1 MTEAPEPGPEMA
13 ADRPDPPA
21 ASPDPPTARP
31 DPPAASLDGGIS
43 VDGLSM
49 TFGKEPAAVHA
60 LDDVSF
66 HVPKGGFT
74 ALIGP
79 SGCGKS
85 TILRLLADLLQPT
98 AGRVAISGQAPSVLR
113 KQRRIG
119 FVFQEHALLPWRS
132 VVDNIRLPLQLSG
145 QGKRSPASTVSD
157 LISLVGLEGFENSK
171 PSELSGGMRQ
181 RVSIARAITLSPEV
195 LLLDE
200 PFGALDEITRQTLNI
215 ELLRI
220 LSETGTTAVLV
231 THSLNEA
238 TLLADEVIVLSPR
251 PGRVEARVAVPLERP
266 RTLAMMKAPEFFHT
280 ENLIREALFGR
291 HS

>member
-1 MTEAPEPGPEMA
+1 MNPMPELEEPGPAAA
-13 ADRPDPPA
+13 ADRPEQA
-21 ASPDPPTARP
+21 TANTA
-31 DPPAASLDGGIS
+31 DGIS
-43 VDGLSM
+43 VSGMSM
-49 TFGKEPAAVHA
+49 TFGKEPTAVQA
-60 LDDVSF
+60 LDGVSF

-145 QGKRSPASTVSD
+145 QAGRGLASTVSD
-157 LISLVGLEGFENSK
+157 LIALVGLEGFENSR

-251 PGRVEARVAVPLERP
+251 PGRVEARIAVPLERP
-266 RTLAMMKAPEFFHT
+266 RTLAMMKSPEFFRT

-291 HS
+291 SPGP

>member
-1 MTEAPEPGPEMA
+1 MPEPEKPGPAAA
-13 ADRPDPPA
+13 ADRPEQA
-21 ASPDPPTARP
+21 AANTAE
-31 DPPAASLDGGIS
+31 GIS
-43 VDGLSM
+43 VSGMSM
-49 TFGKEPAAVHA
+49 TFGKEPTAVQA

-145 QGKRSPASTVSD
+145 QAGRGLASTVGD
-157 LISLVGLEGFENSK
+157 LISLVGLEGFENSR

-251 PGRVEARVAVPLERP
+251 PGRVEARIAVPLERP
-266 RTLAMMKAPEFFHT
+266 RTLAMMKSPEFFRT

-291 HS
+291 SPGP

>member
-1 MTEAPEPGPEMA
+1 MPEPEKPGPAAA
-13 ADRPDPPA
+13 ADRPEQA
-21 ASPDPPTARP
+21 AANTD
-31 DPPAASLDGGIS
+31 DGIS
-43 VDGLSM
+43 VSGMSM
-49 TFGKEPAAVHA
+49 TFGKEPTAVQA
-60 LDDVSF
+60 LDGVSF
-66 HVPKGGFT
+66 HVPEGGFT

-145 QGKRSPASTVSD
+145 RAGRGLASTVGD
-157 LISLVGLEGFENSK
+157 LISLVGLEGFENSR

-251 PGRVEARVAVPLERP
+251 PGRVEARIAVPLERP
-266 RTLAMMKAPEFFHT
+266 RTLAMMKSPEFFRT

-291 HS
+291 SP

>member
-1 MTEAPEPGPEMA
+1 MPEPEEPGPAAA
-13 ADRPDPPA
+13 ADRPEQA
-21 ASPDPPTARP
+21 AANTDE
-31 DPPAASLDGGIS
+31 GIS
-43 VDGLSM
+43 VSGMSM
-49 TFGKEPAAVHA
+49 TFGKEPTAVQA
-60 LDDVSF
+60 LDGVSF

-145 QGKRSPASTVSD
+145 QAGRGLASTVGD
-157 LISLVGLEGFENSK
+157 LISLVGLEGFESSR

-251 PGRVEARVAVPLERP
+251 PGRVEARIAVPLERP
-266 RTLAMMKAPEFFHT
+266 RTLAMMKSPEFFRT

-291 HS
+291 ST

>member
-1 MTEAPEPGPEMA
+1 MPELEELGPEIA
-13 ADRPDPPA
+13 ADRPEQA
-21 ASPDPPTARP
+21 AANADE
-31 DPPAASLDGGIS
+31 GIS
-43 VDGLSM
+43 VSGMSM
-49 TFGKEPAAVHA
+49 TFGKEPTAVQA
-60 LDDVSF
+60 LDGVSF
-66 HVPKGGFT
+66 HVPEGGFT

-145 QGKRSPASTVSD
+145 RAGRGLASTVGD
-157 LISLVGLEGFENSK
+157 LISLVGLEGFENSR

-251 PGRVEARVAVPLERP
+251 PGRVEARIAVPLERP
-266 RTLAMMKAPEFFHT
+266 RTLAMMKSPEFFRT

-291 HS
+291 SPGPGP

>member
-1 MTEAPEPGPEMA
+1 MPDKPGPEA
-13 ADRPDPPA
+13 AANRAEQTPA
-21 ASPDPPTARP
+21 NAD
-31 DPPAASLDGGIS
+31 DGIS
-43 VDGLSM
+43 VSEMSM
-49 TFGKEPAAVHA
+49 TFGKEPTAVQA
-60 LDDVSF
+60 LDGVSF

-145 QGKRSPASTVSD
+145 RAERDLASTVGD
-157 LISLVGLEGFENSK
+157 LISLVGLEGFEHSR
-171 PSELSGGMRQ
+171 PGELSGGMRQ

-251 PGRVEARVAVPLERP
+251 PGRVEARIAVPLERP
-266 RTLAMMKAPEFFHT
+266 RTLAMMKSPEFFHT

-291 HS
+291 SP

>member
-1 MTEAPEPGPEMA
+1 MPPAPESSAAPGPA
-13 ADRPDPPA
+13 GRGGGD
-21 ASPDPPTARP
+21 
-31 DPPAASLDGGIS
+31 DGIT

-49 TFGKEPAAVHA
+49 TFGQEPTAVWA
-60 LDDVSF
+60 LDEVSF
-66 HVPKGGFT
+66 HVHKGGFT

-85 TILRLLADLLQPT
+85 TILRLLADLLAPT
-98 AGRVAISGQAPSVLR
+98 AGRVAISGRPPSALR

-145 QGKRSPASTVSD
+145 RAGRDLASTVGD

-220 LSETGTTAVLV
+220 LAETGTTAVLV
-231 THSLNEA
+231 THSLSEA
-238 TLLADEVIVLSPR
+238 ALLADEVIVLSPR
-251 PGRVEARVAVPLERP
+251 PGRVEARIEVPMERP
-266 RTLAMMKAPEFFHT
+266 RTLAMMKTPEFFHT
-280 ENLIREALFGR
+280 ENLVREALFG
-291 HS
+291 SSP

>member
-1 MTEAPEPGPEMA
+1 MPEEPGPEAA
-13 ADRPDPPA
+13 ADQPEQA
-21 ASPDPPTARP
+21 AAN
-31 DPPAASLDGGIS
+31 AADGIS
-43 VDGLSM
+43 VSGMSM
-49 TFGKEPAAVHA
+49 TFGKEPTAVQA
-60 LDDVSF
+60 LAGVSF
-66 HVPKGGFT
+66 HVPEGGFT

-145 QGKRSPASTVSD
+145 RAGRGLASTVGD
-157 LISLVGLEGFENSK
+157 LISLVGLEGFENSR

-251 PGRVEARVAVPLERP
+251 PGRVEARIAVPLERP
-266 RTLAMMKAPEFFHT
+266 RTLAMMKSPEFFRT

-291 HS
+291 SP

>member
-1 MTEAPEPGPEMA
+1 MPEQPGPEFAPDRAEQA
-13 ADRPDPPA
+13 AANADD
-21 ASPDPPTARP
+21 
-31 DPPAASLDGGIS
+31 GIS
-43 VDGLSM
+43 VSEMSM
-49 TFGKEPAAVHA
+49 TFGKEPTAVQA
-60 LDDVSF
+60 LDRVSF

-145 QGKRSPASTVSD
+145 RAERELATTVSD
-157 LISLVGLEGFENSK
+157 LISLVGLEGFEHSR

-220 LSETGTTAVLV
+220 LAETGTTAVLV

-251 PGRVEARVAVPLERP
+251 PGRVEARIAVPLERP
-266 RTLAMMKAPEFFHT
+266 RTLAMMKSPEFFHT

-291 HS
+291 SP

>member
-1 MTEAPEPGPEMA
+1 MPEPEEPGPAAA
-13 ADRPDPPA
+13 ADQPEQA
-21 ASPDPPTARP
+21 AANTDE
-31 DPPAASLDGGIS
+31 GIS
-43 VDGLSM
+43 VSGMSM
-49 TFGKEPAAVHA
+49 TFGKEPTAVRA
-60 LDDVSF
+60 LDGVSF
-66 HVPKGGFT
+66 HVPEGGFT

-113 KQRRIG
+113 KQRLIG

-145 QGKRSPASTVSD
+145 RAGRGLASTVSD
-157 LISLVGLEGFENSK
+157 LISLVGLEGFENSL

-251 PGRVEARVAVPLERP
+251 PGRVEARIAVPMERP
-266 RTLAMMKAPEFFHT
+266 RTLAMMKSPEFFRT

-291 HS
+291 SP

>member
-1 MTEAPEPGPEMA
+1 MPEQPGPESA
-13 ADRPDPPA
+13 ADRPEQA
-21 ASPDPPTARP
+21 AANTA
-31 DPPAASLDGGIS
+31 DGIS
-43 VDGLSM
+43 VSEMSM
-49 TFGKEPAAVHA
+49 TFGKEPTAVQA
-60 LDDVSF
+60 LDRVSF

-98 AGRVAISGQAPSVLR
+98 AGRVAISGHGPSVLR

-145 QGKRSPASTVSD
+145 RAERELATTVSD
-157 LISLVGLEGFENSK
+157 LISLVGLEGFEHSR

-220 LSETGTTAVLV
+220 LAETGTTAVLV

-251 PGRVEARVAVPLERP
+251 PGRVEARIAVPLERP
-266 RTLAMMKAPEFFHT
+266 RTLAMMKSPEFFHT

-291 HS
+291 SP

>member
-1 MTEAPEPGPEMA
+1 
-13 ADRPDPPA
+13 
-21 ASPDPPTARP
+21 
-31 DPPAASLDGGIS
+31 
-43 VDGLSM
+43 M

-60 LDDVSF
+60 LDDVTF

-145 QGKRSPASTVSD
+145 RAGRSPASTVSD
-157 LISLVGLEGFENSK
+157 LISLVGLEGFEHSK
-171 PSELSGGMRQ
+171 PGELSGGMRQ

-251 PGRVEARVAVPLERP
+251 PGRVEARIAVPLERP

>member
-1 MTEAPEPGPEMA
+1 MPDEPGPETA
-13 ADRPDPPA
+13 ADRAEQA
-21 ASPDPPTARP
+21 AANTD
-31 DPPAASLDGGIS
+31 DGIS
-43 VDGLSM
+43 VSEMSM
-49 TFGKEPAAVHA
+49 TFGKEPTAVQA
-60 LDDVSF
+60 LDGVSF

-145 QGKRSPASTVSD
+145 RAERDLASTVGD
-157 LISLVGLEGFENSK
+157 LIALVGLEGFEHSR
-171 PSELSGGMRQ
+171 PGELSGGMRQ

-251 PGRVEARVAVPLERP
+251 PGRVEARIAVPLERP
-266 RTLAMMKAPEFFHT
+266 RTLAMMKSPEFFHT

-291 HS
+291 SP

>member
-1 MTEAPEPGPEMA
+1 MPEPEEPGPAAA
-13 ADRPDPPA
+13 ADRPEQA
-21 ASPDPPTARP
+21 AANADE
-31 DPPAASLDGGIS
+31 GIA
-43 VDGLSM
+43 VRGMSM
-49 TFGKEPAAVHA
+49 TFGKEPTAVQA
-60 LDDVSF
+60 LDSVSF

-145 QGKRSPASTVSD
+145 QAGRGLASTVGD
-157 LISLVGLEGFENSK
+157 LISLVGLEGFENSR

-251 PGRVEARVAVPLERP
+251 PGRVEDRIAVPLERP
-266 RTLAMMKAPEFFHT
+266 RTLAMMKSPEFFRT

-291 HS
+291 SPGP

>member
-1 MTEAPEPGPEMA
+1 MPEQPGTESAANRAEQAA
-13 ADRPDPPA
+13 ADTD
-21 ASPDPPTARP
+21 D
-31 DPPAASLDGGIS
+31 GIS
-43 VDGLSM
+43 VSEMSM
-49 TFGKEPAAVHA
+49 TFGKEPTAVQA
-60 LDDVSF
+60 LDRVSF

-98 AGRVAISGQAPSVLR
+98 EGRVAISGHGPSVLR

-145 QGKRSPASTVSD
+145 QAERDLATTVSD
-157 LISLVGLEGFENSK
+157 LIALVGLEGFEHSR

-251 PGRVEARVAVPLERP
+251 PGRVEARIAVPLERP
-266 RTLAMMKAPEFFHT
+266 RTLAMMKSPEFFHT

-291 HS
+291 SP

>member
-1 MTEAPEPGPEMA
+1 
-13 ADRPDPPA
+13 
-21 ASPDPPTARP
+21 
-31 DPPAASLDGGIS
+31 
-43 VDGLSM
+43 M

-145 QGKRSPASTVSD
+145 RSGRSPASTVSD

-251 PGRVEARVAVPLERP
+251 PGRVEARIAVPLERP

>member
-1 MTEAPEPGPEMA
+1 MPEPEEPGPAAA
-13 ADRPDPPA
+13 ADRPEQA
-21 ASPDPPTARP
+21 AANAD
-31 DPPAASLDGGIS
+31 DGIS
-43 VDGLSM
+43 VRGMSM
-49 TFGKEPAAVHA
+49 TFGKEPTAVQA
-60 LDDVSF
+60 LDGVSF

-98 AGRVAISGQAPSVLR
+98 AGRVAISGHAPSVLR

-145 QGKRSPASTVSD
+145 QAGRGLASTVSD
-157 LISLVGLEGFENSK
+157 LIALVGLEGFENSR

-251 PGRVEARVAVPLERP
+251 PGRVEARIAVPLERP
-266 RTLAMMKAPEFFHT
+266 RTLAMMKSPEFFRT

-291 HS
+291 SP

>member
-1 MTEAPEPGPEMA
+1 MPEEAGPEVA
-13 ADRPDPPA
+13 ADRAEQA
-21 ASPDPPTARP
+21 AANTD
-31 DPPAASLDGGIS
+31 DGIS
-43 VDGLSM
+43 VSEMSM
-49 TFGKEPAAVHA
+49 TFGKEPTAVQA
-60 LDDVSF
+60 LDGVSF

-145 QGKRSPASTVSD
+145 RAERDLASTVGD
-157 LISLVGLEGFENSK
+157 LIALVGLEGFEHSR
-171 PSELSGGMRQ
+171 PGELSGGMRQ

-251 PGRVEARVAVPLERP
+251 PGRVEARITVPLERP
-266 RTLAMMKAPEFFHT
+266 RTLAMMKSPEFFHT

-291 HS
+291 SP

>member
-1 MTEAPEPGPEMA
+1 MPEQPGPESA
-13 ADRPDPPA
+13 ADRAEQA
-21 ASPDPPTARP
+21 AANTA
-31 DPPAASLDGGIS
+31 DGIS
-43 VDGLSM
+43 VSEMSM
-49 TFGKEPAAVHA
+49 TFGKEPTAVQA
-60 LDDVSF
+60 LDRVSF

-98 AGRVAISGQAPSVLR
+98 AGRVAISGHGPSVLR

-145 QGKRSPASTVSD
+145 RAERDLATTVSD
-157 LISLVGLEGFENSK
+157 LISLVGLEGFEHSR

-251 PGRVEARVAVPLERP
+251 PGRVEARIAVPLERP
-266 RTLAMMKAPEFFHT
+266 RTLAMMKSPEFFHT

-291 HS
+291 SP

>member
-1 MTEAPEPGPEMA
+1 MPEPEEPGPAAA
-13 ADRPDPPA
+13 ADRPEQA
-21 ASPDPPTARP
+21 AANTA
-31 DPPAASLDGGIS
+31 DGIS
-43 VDGLSM
+43 VSGMSM
-49 TFGKEPAAVHA
+49 TFGKEPTAVQA
-60 LDDVSF
+60 LDGVSF
-66 HVPKGGFT
+66 HVPEGGFT

-98 AGRVAISGQAPSVLR
+98 SGRVAISGQAPSVLR

-145 QGKRSPASTVSD
+145 RASRGLASTVGD
-157 LISLVGLEGFENSK
+157 LISLVGLEGFENSL

-251 PGRVEARVAVPLERP
+251 PGRVEARIAVPMERP
-266 RTLAMMKAPEFFHT
+266 RTLAMMKSPEFFRT

-291 HS
+291 SP

>member
-1 MTEAPEPGPEMA
+1 MREQTGPESATDQPDQA
-13 ADRPDPPA
+13 AVDTDE
-21 ASPDPPTARP
+21 
-31 DPPAASLDGGIS
+31 GIS
-43 VDGLSM
+43 VSEMSM
-49 TFGKEPAAVHA
+49 TFGKEPTAVQA
-60 LDDVSF
+60 LDRVSF

-145 QGKRSPASTVSD
+145 RAERELATTVSD
-157 LISLVGLEGFENSK
+157 LISLVGLEGFEHSR

-220 LSETGTTAVLV
+220 LAETGTTAVLV

-251 PGRVEARVAVPLERP
+251 PGRVEARIAVPLERP
-266 RTLAMMKAPEFFHT
+266 RTLAMMKSPEFFHT

-291 HS
+291 SP

>member
-1 MTEAPEPGPEMA
+1 MPEPEESGPAAA
-13 ADRPDPPA
+13 ADRPEQTA
-21 ASPDPPTARP
+21 ANTDE
-31 DPPAASLDGGIS
+31 GIAVS
-43 VDGLSM
+43 GMSM
-49 TFGKEPAAVHA
+49 TFGKEPTAVQA
-60 LDDVSF
+60 LDGVSF
-66 HVPKGGFT
+66 HVPEGGFT

-145 QGKRSPASTVSD
+145 RAAGRGLASTVGD
-157 LISLVGLEGFENSK
+157 LISLVGLEGFENSR

-251 PGRVEARVAVPLERP
+251 PGRVEARIAVPMERP
-266 RTLAMMKAPEFFHT
+266 RTLAMMKSPEFFRT

-291 HS
+291 SPGPGP

>member
-1 MTEAPEPGPEMA
+1 MPEEAGPEAA
-13 ADRPDPPA
+13 ADRAEQA
-21 ASPDPPTARP
+21 AANTD
-31 DPPAASLDGGIS
+31 DGIS
-43 VDGLSM
+43 VSEMSM
-49 TFGKEPAAVHA
+49 TFGKEPTAVQA
-60 LDDVSF
+60 LDRVSF

-145 QGKRSPASTVSD
+145 RAERDLASTVGD
-157 LISLVGLEGFENSK
+157 LIALVGLEGFEHSR
-171 PSELSGGMRQ
+171 PGELSGGMRQ

-220 LSETGTTAVLV
+220 LSETSTTAVLV

-251 PGRVEARVAVPLERP
+251 PGRVEARIAVPLERP
-266 RTLAMMKAPEFFHT
+266 RTLAMMKSPEFFHT

-291 HS
+291 SP

>member
-1 MTEAPEPGPEMA
+1 MNQVPDESGPESA
-13 ADRPDPPA
+13 ADRAEQA
-21 ASPDPPTARP
+21 AANTA
-31 DPPAASLDGGIS
+31 DGIS
-43 VDGLSM
+43 VSEMSM
-49 TFGKEPAAVHA
+49 TFGKEPTAVQA
-60 LDDVSF
+60 LDRVSF

-98 AGRVAISGQAPSVLR
+98 AGRVAISGHGPSVLR

-145 QGKRSPASTVSD
+145 RAERDLATTVSD
-157 LISLVGLEGFENSK
+157 LISLVGLKGFEHSR

-251 PGRVEARVAVPLERP
+251 PGRVEARIAVPLERP
-266 RTLAMMKAPEFFHT
+266 RTLAMMKSPEFFHT

-291 HS
+291 SP

>member
-1 MTEAPEPGPEMA
+1 MPEPEEPGPAAA
-13 ADRPDPPA
+13 ADRPEQA
-21 ASPDPPTARP
+21 AANADE
-31 DPPAASLDGGIS
+31 GIA
-43 VDGLSM
+43 VRGMSM
-49 TFGKEPAAVHA
+49 TFGKEPTAVRA
-60 LDDVSF
+60 LDGVSF

-145 QGKRSPASTVSD
+145 RAGRGLASTVGD
-157 LISLVGLEGFENSK
+157 LISLVGLEGFENSR

-251 PGRVEARVAVPLERP
+251 PGRVEARIAVPLERP
-266 RTLAMMKAPEFFHT
+266 RTLAMMKSPEFFRT

-291 HS
+291 SPGP

>member
-1 MTEAPEPGPEMA
+1 MPDEPRPESA
-13 ADRPDPPA
+13 ADQPEQA
-21 ASPDPPTARP
+21 AANTA
-31 DPPAASLDGGIS
+31 DGIS
-43 VDGLSM
+43 VSEMSM
-49 TFGKEPAAVHA
+49 TFGKEPTAVQA
-60 LDDVSF
+60 LDRVSF

-145 QGKRSPASTVSD
+145 RAERDLASTVSD
-157 LISLVGLEGFENSK
+157 LISLVGLEGFEHSR

-251 PGRVEARVAVPLERP
+251 PGRVEARIAVPLERP
-266 RTLAMMKAPEFFHT
+266 RTLAMMKSPEFFHT

-291 HS
+291 SP